1 MKPLFV
7 AIQGPQGIGKSTVT
21 KALVS
26 ALSEPPYSLKAIEM
40 SIDDLIWGHEALQ
53 QVAAAHDGNVL
64 FQGRGLPGTHDM
76 ALGADILQGLF
87 LINHPGSNSVQ
98 IPIYD
103 KSLHDGQGDRLP
115 IEQWNEVKGPI
126 DVVIVEGWCLG
137 FYPVSEEALAQTW
150 EKRMELGMPASLT
163 LLHGLQDVKAVN
175 DNLSEYVESW
185 YPYFSCFIQVGT
197 EYHIS

>member
-26 ALSEPPYSLKAIEM
+26 ALSEAPYSLKAIGM
-40 SIDDLIWGHEALQ
+40 SIDDLLWGHEALQ
-53 QVAAAHDGNVL
+53 QVAAAHDGNIL
-64 FQGRGLPGTHDM
+64 LQGRGLPGTHDI
-76 ALGADILQGLF
+76 ALGADILQALF
-87 LINHPGSNSVQ
+87 LINHPGSKSVQ

-115 IEQWNEVKGPI
+115 IEQWNEVKGSI
-126 DVVIVEGWCLG
+126 DVVIIEGWCLG
-137 FYPVSEEALAQTW
+137 FYPVSEKALAQTW

-185 YPYFSCFIQVGT
+185 YPYFSCFIQVST

>member
-1 MKPLFV
+1 
-7 AIQGPQGIGKSTVT
+7 VT

-26 ALSEPPYSLKAIEM
+26 ELSEAPYSLKVIGM
-40 SIDDLIWGHEALQ
+40 SIDDLYLGYEALQ
-53 QVAAAHDGNVL
+53 QVAAAHDGNML
-64 FQGRGLPGTHDM
+64 LQGRGLPGTHDV
-76 ALGADILQGLF
+76 ALGASLLQGLSS
-87 LINHPGSNSVQ
+87 INHPGSKIIQ

-137 FYPVSEEALAQTW
+137 FYPVPEEALTQTW
-150 EKRMELGMPASLT
+150 ETRMELGMPASLT

-175 DNLSEYVESW
+175 NNLSAYVEFW
-185 YPYFSCFIQVGT
+185 YPYFSCFIQVST
-197 EYHIS
+197 EQHIS